1 MTILVGSEDR
11 FTGGA
16 STDTEFTVNSI
27 QIIEHPD
34 YNGILGSSNSNGA
47 DVCLVEV
54 PNLTDAQPAGC
65 VDCWKPACIP
75 AQDAHVDD
83 KRLCYVGGWGTT
95 SSGGS
100 SSTLVNSRS
109 FITRQEHQLL
119 FKSIFLAPRR
129 WRPRVPTS
137 RVYFNLFTFRSCSR

>member
-1 MTILVGSEDR
+1 MWGGRIRVIYNPCSDDR
-11 FTGGA
+11 FIGGA
-16 STDTEFTVNSI
+16 STDTEFEVDSI

-34 YNGILGSSNSNGA
+34 YTGFLGTVGSNGA

-65 VDCWKPACIP
+65 VDCWKPVCLP

-100 SSTLVNSRS
+100 SSTLVNSS
-109 FITRQEHQLL
+109 
-119 FKSIFLAPRR
+119 AP
-129 WRPRVPTS
+129 
-137 RVYFNLFTFRSCSR
+137 F